1 MFAWLLLLQVS
12 DVIEHLPIAI
22 SVMGYVWSG
31 VGAVLLYK
39 HLRNGKAYANGKDY
53 ANSTSSDMAH
63 VRESLARIET
73 EIEYRPTKDEVG
85 KNISEGMSKVA
96 SQMTAALGQMREQI
110 EDHLERRVGPLE
122 RRIEANTRWIEE
134 RRLGPDD
141 RRGL

>member
-1 MFAWLLLLQVS
+1 
-12 DVIEHLPIAI
+12 
-22 SVMGYVWSG
+22 
-31 VGAVLLYK
+31 
-39 HLRNGKAYANGKDY
+39 
-53 ANSTSSDMAH
+53 
-63 VRESLARIET
+63 
-73 EIEYRPTKDEVG
+73 
-85 KNISEGMSKVA
+85 MSKVA